1 MNTGEVTKKD
11 MKSYN
16 HLFEKLISYEN
27 LSEAIEK
34 SSLGKR
40 DRHDVKKVIQHKDE
54 YIKRIQELL
63 INKKFRIRKHNA
75 VKINDGINAKI
86 RLIIKPDYIFE
97 QILHHAIVQVL
108 TPIFM
113 RSMYIYSCGSLP
125 GRGGLYG
132 KRYLAKYIKENP
144 KKIKY
149 VAKGDITKFFQT
161 VNIEL
166 VKAKFK
172 KIIHDEKFLEVIF
185 LVLDSNIA
193 TYNGQNVNMGLPIGY
208 YLSQWI
214 ANWFLQDFDYFIKQQ
229 LKIKCYVRYV
239 DDFVLLGPN
248 KKELHKAMN
257 AIAEYL
263 GNIDLKL
270 KSNHQVFRLAYKDK
284 NGKEKGRP
292 IDFMGFKFYRDRTIL
307 RRNIMLRAVRK
318 ALKISKKINLNW
330 YECTQ
335 LLCYLG
341 WFKYSDTY
349 KVFERYIKPLVN
361 LGECK
366 KVVSL
371 RQRRINKRLQNESNM
386 AKIGKSCSAACA

>member
-1 MNTGEVTKKD
+1 
-11 MKSYN
+11 MKSYKY
-16 HLFEKLISYEN
+16 LFEKLISYEN
-27 LSEAIEK
+27 LSDAIEK

-40 DRHDVKKVIQHKDE
+40 ERREVKRVLDHKDE
-54 YIKRIQELL
+54 HIKRLQDLL
-63 INKKFRIRKHNA
+63 INQKLRIRKHEA
-75 VKINDGINAKI
+75 IKINDGITAKV
-86 RLIIKPDYIFE
+86 RLIIKPDYVYE

-132 KRYLAKYIKENP
+132 KRYLAKYIRENP
-144 KKIKY
+144 TKIKY

-166 VKAKFK
+166 VKDKFR
-172 KIIHDEKFLEVIF
+172 KIIHDEKFLQVLF

-193 TYNGQNVNMGLPIGY
+193 TYQGQEINMGLPIGY

-214 ANWFLQDFDYFIKQQ
+214 ANWFLQDFDYFIKQK
-229 LKIKCYVRYV
+229 LKIKCYIRYV
-239 DDFVLLGPN
+239 DDFVLLSPN
-248 KKELHKAMN
+248 KKELHKALA
-257 AIAEYL
+257 AISEYL
-263 GNIDLKL
+263 KNLDLRL
-270 KSNHQVFRLAYKDK
+270 KSNYQVFKLAYIDK
-284 NGKEKGRP
+284 NGKERGRP
-292 IDFMGFKFYRDRTIL
+292 IDFMGYKFYRDRTIL
-307 RRNIMLRAVRK
+307 RRGIMLRAVRK
-318 ALKISKKINLNW
+318 ALKISKKTNLNW

-341 WFKYSDTY
+341 WFKYIDTY
-349 KVFERYIKPLVN
+349 KVYERYIKPNVN
-361 LGECK
+361 IGECK

-371 RQRRINKRLQNESNM
+371 RQKRINKRLQNEFNM

>member
-1 MNTGEVTKKD
+1 MKTGEVTKKD

-16 HLFEKLISYEN
+16 HLFEQLISYEN
-27 LSEAIEK
+27 LSKAINR

-40 DRHDVKKVIQHKDE
+40 DRREVQKILQNQDE
-54 YIKRIQELL
+54 YIKRIQYLL
-63 INKKFRIRKHNA
+63 INKKLKIRKHEA
-75 VKINDGINAKI
+75 VLINDGISLKK
-86 RLIIKPDYIFE
+86 RLIIKPDYVYE

-132 KRYLAKYIKENP
+132 KKYLAKYIRQNP

-149 VAKGDITKFFQT
+149 VAKGDISKFFQT

-166 VKAKFK
+166 VKEKFR
-172 KIIHDEKFLEVIF
+172 KIIHDEKFLEVLF

-193 TYNGQNVNMGLPIGY
+193 TYKGEEINMGLPIGY

-214 ANWFLQDFDYFIKQQ
+214 ANWFLKDFDYFIKQE

-239 DDFVLLGPN
+239 DDFVLLSPN
-248 KKELHKAMN
+248 KKELHKAIQ
-257 AIAEYL
+257 AIAQYL
-263 GNIDLKL
+263 EKLDLKL
-270 KSNHQVFRLAYKDK
+270 KSNYQVFRFAYIDK
-284 NGKEKGRP
+284 QGKERGRP
-292 IDFMGFKFYRDRTIL
+292 IDFMGYKFYRDRTIL
-307 RRNIMLRAVRK
+307 RRNILFRAVRK
-318 ALKISKKINLNW
+318 AKKISKKDKLNW

-341 WFKYSDTY
+341 WFKYTDTY
-349 KVFERYIKPLVN
+349 KAFEKFITPVVN
-361 LGECK
+361 IGDCK
-366 KVVSL
+366 QIVSL
-371 RQRRINKRLQNESNM
+371 RQKRINKRLKNDNINM
-386 AKIGKSCSAACA
+386 DKS

>member
-1 MNTGEVTKKD
+1 
-11 MKSYN
+11 MKSYKY
-16 HLFEKLISYEN
+16 LFEKLISYEN
-27 LSEAIEK
+27 LSDAIEK

-40 DRHDVKKVIQHKDE
+40 ERREVKRVLDHKDE
-54 YIKRIQELL
+54 HIKRLQDLL
-63 INKKFRIRKHNA
+63 INQKLRIRKHEA
-75 VKINDGINAKI
+75 IKINDGITAKI
-86 RLIIKPDYIFE
+86 RLIIKPDYVYE

-132 KRYLAKYIKENP
+132 KRYLAKYIRENP
-144 KKIKY
+144 TKIKY

-166 VKAKFK
+166 VKDKFR
-172 KIIHDEKFLEVIF
+172 KIIHAEKFLQVLF

-193 TYNGQNVNMGLPIGY
+193 TYQGQEINMGLPIGY

-214 ANWFLQDFDYFIKQQ
+214 ANWFLQDFDYFIKQK
-229 LKIKCYVRYV
+229 LKIKCYIRYV
-239 DDFVLLGPN
+239 DDFVLLSPN
-248 KKELHKAMN
+248 KKELHKALA
-257 AIAEYL
+257 AISEYL
-263 GNIDLKL
+263 KNLDLRL
-270 KSNHQVFRLAYKDK
+270 KPNYQVFKLAYIDK
-284 NGKEKGRP
+284 NGKERGRP
-292 IDFMGFKFYRDRTIL
+292 IDFMGYKFYRDRTIL
-307 RRNIMLRAVRK
+307 RRGIMLRAVRK
-318 ALKISKKINLNW
+318 ALKISKKTNLNW

-341 WFKYSDTY
+341 WFKYTDTY
-349 KVFERYIKPLVN
+349 KVYERYIKPNVN
-361 LGECK
+361 IGECK

-371 RQRRINKRLQNESNM
+371 RQKRINKRLQNEFNM

>member
-1 MNTGEVTKKD
+1 
-11 MKSYN
+11 MKSYKY
-16 HLFEKLISYEN
+16 LFEKLISYEN
-27 LSEAIEK
+27 LSDAIEK

-40 DRHDVKKVIQHKDE
+40 ERREVKRVLDHKDE
-54 YIKRIQELL
+54 HIKRLQDLL
-63 INKKFRIRKHNA
+63 INQKLRIRKHEA
-75 VKINDGINAKI
+75 IKINDGITAKV
-86 RLIIKPDYIFE
+86 RLIIKPDYVYE

-132 KRYLAKYIKENP
+132 KRYLAKYIRENP
-144 KKIKY
+144 TKIKY

-166 VKAKFK
+166 VKDKFR
-172 KIIHDEKFLEVIF
+172 KIIHDEKFLQVLF

-193 TYNGQNVNMGLPIGY
+193 TYQGQEINMGLPIGY

-214 ANWFLQDFDYFIKQQ
+214 ANWFLQDFDYFIKQK
-229 LKIKCYVRYV
+229 LKIKCYIRYV
-239 DDFVLLGPN
+239 DDFVLLSPN
-248 KKELHKAMN
+248 KKELHKALA
-257 AIAEYL
+257 AISEYL
-263 GNIDLKL
+263 KNLDLRM
-270 KSNHQVFRLAYKDK
+270 KSNYQVFKLAYIDK
-284 NGKEKGRP
+284 NGKERGRP
-292 IDFMGFKFYRDRTIL
+292 IDFMGYKFYRDRTIL
-307 RRNIMLRAVRK
+307 RRGIMLRAVRK
-318 ALKISKKINLNW
+318 ALKISKKTNLNW

-341 WFKYSDTY
+341 WFKYTDTY
-349 KVFERYIKPLVN
+349 KVYERYIKPNVN
-361 LGECK
+361 IGECK

-371 RQRRINKRLQNESNM
+371 RQKRINKRLQNEFNM

>member
-1 MNTGEVTKKD
+1 
-11 MKSYN
+11 MKSYKY
-16 HLFEKLISYEN
+16 LFEKLISYEN
-27 LSEAIEK
+27 LSDAIEK

-40 DRHDVKKVIQHKDE
+40 ERREVKRVLDHKDE
-54 YIKRIQELL
+54 HIKRLQDLL
-63 INKKFRIRKHNA
+63 INQKLRIRKHEA
-75 VKINDGINAKI
+75 IKINDGITAKV
-86 RLIIKPDYIFE
+86 RLIIKPDYVYE

-132 KRYLAKYIKENP
+132 KRYLAKYIRENP
-144 KKIKY
+144 TKIKY

-166 VKAKFK
+166 VKDKFR
-172 KIIHDEKFLEVIF
+172 KIIHDEKFLQVLF

-193 TYNGQNVNMGLPIGY
+193 TYQGQEINMGLPIGY

-214 ANWFLQDFDYFIKQQ
+214 ANWFLQDFDYFIKQK
-229 LKIKCYVRYV
+229 LKIKCYIRYV
-239 DDFVLLGPN
+239 DDFVLLSPN
-248 KKELHKAMN
+248 KKELHKALA
-257 AIAEYL
+257 AISEYL
-263 GNIDLKL
+263 KNLDLRL
-270 KSNHQVFRLAYKDK
+270 KSNYQVFKLAYIDK
-284 NGKEKGRP
+284 NGKERGRP
-292 IDFMGFKFYRDRTIL
+292 VDFMGYKFYRDRTIL
-307 RRNIMLRAVRK
+307 RRGIMLRAVRK
-318 ALKISKKINLNW
+318 ALKISKKTNLNW

-341 WFKYSDTY
+341 WFKYTDTY
-349 KVFERYIKPLVN
+349 KVYERYIKPNVN
-361 LGECK
+361 IGECK

-371 RQRRINKRLQNESNM
+371 RQKRINKRLQNEFNM

>member
-1 MNTGEVTKKD
+1 
-11 MKSYN
+11 MKSYKY
-16 HLFEKLISYEN
+16 LFEKLISYEN
-27 LSEAIEK
+27 LSDAIEK

-40 DRHDVKKVIQHKDE
+40 ERREVKRVLDHKDE
-54 YIKRIQELL
+54 HIKRLQDLL
-63 INKKFRIRKHNA
+63 INQKLRIRKHEA
-75 VKINDGINAKI
+75 IKINDGITAKV
-86 RLIIKPDYIFE
+86 RLIIKPDYVYE

-132 KRYLAKYIKENP
+132 KRYLAKYIRENP
-144 KKIKY
+144 TKIKY

-166 VKAKFK
+166 VKDKFR
-172 KIIHDEKFLEVIF
+172 KIIHDEKFLQVLF

-193 TYNGQNVNMGLPIGY
+193 TYQGQEINMGLPIGY

-214 ANWFLQDFDYFIKQQ
+214 ANWFLQDFDYFIKQK
-229 LKIKCYVRYV
+229 LKIKCYIRYV
-239 DDFVLLGPN
+239 DDFVLLSPN
-248 KKELHKAMN
+248 KKELHKALA
-257 AIAEYL
+257 AISEYL
-263 GNIDLKL
+263 KNLDLRL
-270 KSNHQVFRLAYKDK
+270 KSNYQVFKLAYIDK
-284 NGKEKGRP
+284 NGKERGRP
-292 IDFMGFKFYRDRTIL
+292 IDFMGYKFYRDRTIL
-307 RRNIMLRAVRK
+307 RRGIMLRAVRK
-318 ALKISKKINLNW
+318 ALKISKKTNLNW

-341 WFKYSDTY
+341 WFKYTDTY
-349 KVFERYIKPLVN
+349 KVYERYIKPNVN
-361 LGECK
+361 IGECK

-371 RQRRINKRLQNESNM
+371 RQKRINKRLQNEFNM

>member
-1 MNTGEVTKKD
+1 

-40 DRHDVKKVIQHKDE
+40 ERREVKKVLEHKDE
-54 YIKRIQELL
+54 YIKRLQYLL
-63 INKKFRIRKHNA
+63 INKKLKIRKHEA
-75 VKINDGINAKI
+75 VKINDGIISKI
-86 RLIIKPDYIFE
+86 RLIIKPDYVYE

-113 RSMYIYSCGSLP
+113 RSMYVFSCGSLP

-132 KRYLAKYIKENP
+132 KRYLAKYIRENP
-144 KKIKY
+144 KKIRY
-149 VAKGDITKFFQT
+149 VAKGDISKFFQT
-161 VNIEL
+161 VSIER
-166 VKAKFK
+166 VKEKFR
-172 KIIHDEKFLEVIF
+172 KIIHDEKFLDVIF

-193 TYNGQNVNMGLPIGY
+193 TYKGKDINMGLPIGY

-239 DDFVLLGPN
+239 DDFVLLSPN
-248 KKELHKAMN
+248 KKELHKAIK
-257 AIAEYL
+257 AISEYL
-263 GNIDLKL
+263 ENIELHL
-270 KSNHQVFRLAYKDK
+270 KSNYQVFKFAYTDKD
-284 NGKEKGRP
+284 GKTRGRP
-292 IDFMGFKFYRDRTIL
+292 IDFMGFKFYRDRTVL
-307 RRNIMLRAVRK
+307 RRGIMLRAIRK
-318 ALKISKKINLNW
+318 ALKLSKKTKLNW

-341 WFKYSDTY
+341 WFKYTDTY
-349 KVFERYIKPLVN
+349 KVFERFIKPNVN
-361 LGECK
+361 IGDCK
-366 KVVSL
+366 KIVSL
-371 RQRRINKRLQNESNM
+371 RQKRINKRLKNESDM
-386 AKIGKSCSAACA
+386 AKIGKFSTAACA

>member
-1 MNTGEVTKKD
+1 
-11 MKSYN
+11 MKSYKY
-16 HLFEKLISYEN
+16 LFEKLISYEN
-27 LSEAIEK
+27 LSDAIEK

-40 DRHDVKKVIQHKDE
+40 ERREVKRVLDHKDE
-54 YIKRIQELL
+54 HIKRLQDLL
-63 INKKFRIRKHNA
+63 INQKLRIRKHEA
-75 VKINDGINAKI
+75 IKINDGITAKV
-86 RLIIKPDYIFE
+86 RLIIKPDYVYE

-132 KRYLAKYIKENP
+132 KRYLAKYIRENP
-144 KKIKY
+144 TKIKY

-166 VKAKFK
+166 VKDKFR
-172 KIIHDEKFLEVIF
+172 KIIHDEKFLQVLF

-193 TYNGQNVNMGLPIGY
+193 TYQGQEINMGLPIGY

-214 ANWFLQDFDYFIKQQ
+214 ANWFLQDFDYFIKQK
-229 LKIKCYVRYV
+229 LKIKCYIRYV
-239 DDFVLLGPN
+239 DDFVLLSPN
-248 KKELHKAMN
+248 KKELHKGLA
-257 AIAEYL
+257 AISEYL
-263 GNIDLKL
+263 KNLDLRL
-270 KSNHQVFRLAYKDK
+270 KSNYQVFKLAYIDK
-284 NGKEKGRP
+284 NGKERGRP
-292 IDFMGFKFYRDRTIL
+292 IDFMGYKFYRDRTIL
-307 RRNIMLRAVRK
+307 RRGIMLRAVRK
-318 ALKISKKINLNW
+318 ALKISKKTNLNW

-341 WFKYSDTY
+341 WFKYTDTY
-349 KVFERYIKPLVN
+349 KVYERYIKPNVN
-361 LGECK
+361 IGECK

-371 RQRRINKRLQNESNM
+371 RQKRINKRLQNEFNM

>member
-1 MNTGEVTKKD
+1 

-40 DRHDVKKVIQHKDE
+40 ERHEVKRVLNNKDK
-54 YIKRIQELL
+54 YIKRLQELL
-63 INKKFRIRKHNA
+63 TNRTLKLRLHEA
-75 VKINDGINAKI
+75 VLINDGMKAKK
-86 RLIIKPDYIFE
+86 RLIIKPDYVYE

-113 RSMYIYSCGSLP
+113 RSMYPFSCGSLP

-144 KKIKY
+144 TKIKY
-149 VAKGDITKFFQT
+149 VAKGDIKKFFQT
-161 VNIEL
+161 VNIEK
-166 VKAKFK
+166 VKEKFRNL
-172 KIIHDEKFLEVIF
+172 IHDENMLYAIF
-185 LVLDSNIA
+185 LVLDSNKA
-193 TYNGQNVNMGLPIGY
+193 TYKGEIIDMGLPIGY

-214 ANWFLQDFDYFIKQQ
+214 ANWYLQDFDYFIKQK

-239 DDFVLLGPN
+239 DDFVLLSPN
-248 KKELHKAMN
+248 KKELHKA
-257 AIAEYL
+257 IEEIKKYL
-263 GNIDLKL
+263 DSLKL
-270 KSNHQVFRLAYKDK
+270 QLKENYQVFRFAYIDK
-284 NGKEKGRP
+284 KGKERGRP
-292 IDFMGFKFYRDRTIL
+292 IDFMGFKFYRDRTTL
-307 RRNIMLRAVRK
+307 RRGILLRATRK
-318 ALKISKKINLNW
+318 ARAISKKGKLNW

-341 WFKYSDTY
+341 WFKYTNTY
-349 KVFERYIKPLVN
+349 KIFEKFIKPIVN
-361 LGECK
+361 IGECK

-371 RQRRINKRLQNESNM
+371 RQRRINKRLKNESIRMEDGRKPHN
-386 AKIGKSCSAACA
+386 AACS

>member
-1 MNTGEVTKKD
+1 
-11 MKSYN
+11 MKSYKY
-16 HLFEKLISYEN
+16 LFEKLISYEN
-27 LSEAIEK
+27 LSDAIEK

-40 DRHDVKKVIQHKDE
+40 ERREVKRVLDHKDE
-54 YIKRIQELL
+54 HIKRLQDLL
-63 INKKFRIRKHNA
+63 INQKLRIRKHEA
-75 VKINDGINAKI
+75 IKINDGITAKI
-86 RLIIKPDYIFE
+86 RLIIKPDYVYE

-132 KRYLAKYIKENP
+132 KRYLAKYIRENP
-144 KKIKY
+144 TKIKY

-166 VKAKFK
+166 VKDKFR
-172 KIIHDEKFLEVIF
+172 KIIHDEKFLQVLF

-193 TYNGQNVNMGLPIGY
+193 TYQGQEINMGLPIGY

-214 ANWFLQDFDYFIKQQ
+214 ANWFLQDFDYFIKQK
-229 LKIKCYVRYV
+229 LKIKCYIRYV
-239 DDFVLLGPN
+239 DDFVLLSPN
-248 KKELHKAMN
+248 KKELHKALA
-257 AIAEYL
+257 AISEYL
-263 GNIDLKL
+263 KNLDLRL
-270 KSNHQVFRLAYKDK
+270 KPNYQVFKLAYIDK
-284 NGKEKGRP
+284 NGKERGRP
-292 IDFMGFKFYRDRTIL
+292 IDFMGYKFYRDRTIL
-307 RRNIMLRAVRK
+307 RRGIMLRAVRK
-318 ALKISKKINLNW
+318 ALKISKKTNLNW

-341 WFKYSDTY
+341 WFKYTDTY
-349 KVFERYIKPLVN
+349 KVYERYIKPNVN
-361 LGECK
+361 IGECK

-371 RQRRINKRLQNESNM
+371 RQKRINKRLQNEFNM

>member
-1 MNTGEVTKKD
+1 
-11 MKSYN
+11 
-16 HLFEKLISYEN
+16 
-27 LSEAIEK
+27 
-34 SSLGKR
+34 
-40 DRHDVKKVIQHKDE
+40 
-54 YIKRIQELL
+54 
-63 INKKFRIRKHNA
+63 
-75 VKINDGINAKI
+75 
-86 RLIIKPDYIFE
+86 
-97 QILHHAIVQVL
+97 
-108 TPIFM
+108 M

-132 KRYLAKYIKENP
+132 KRYLAKYIRENP

-214 ANWFLQDFDYFIKQQ
+214 ANWFLQDFDYFVKQQ

-248 KKELHKAMN
+248 KKELHRAMN

-284 NGKEKGRP
+284 NGNEKGRP

>member
-1 MNTGEVTKKD
+1 
-11 MKSYN
+11 MKSYKY
-16 HLFEKLISYEN
+16 LFEKLISYEN
-27 LSEAIEK
+27 LSDAIEK

-40 DRHDVKKVIQHKDE
+40 ERREVKRVLDHKDE
-54 YIKRIQELL
+54 HIKRLQDLL
-63 INKKFRIRKHNA
+63 INQKLRIRKHEA
-75 VKINDGINAKI
+75 IKINDGITAKI
-86 RLIIKPDYIFE
+86 RLIIKPDYVYE

-132 KRYLAKYIKENP
+132 KRYLAKYIRENP
-144 KKIKY
+144 TKIKY

-166 VKAKFK
+166 VKDKFR
-172 KIIHDEKFLEVIF
+172 KIIHDEKFLQVLF

-193 TYNGQNVNMGLPIGY
+193 TYQGQEINMGLPIGY

-214 ANWFLQDFDYFIKQQ
+214 ANWFLQDFDYFIKQK
-229 LKIKCYVRYV
+229 LKIKCYIRYV
-239 DDFVLLGPN
+239 DDFVLLSPN
-248 KKELHKAMN
+248 KKELHKALA
-257 AIAEYL
+257 AISEYL
-263 GNIDLKL
+263 NNLDLRL
-270 KSNHQVFRLAYKDK
+270 KPNYQVFKLAYVDK
-284 NGKEKGRP
+284 SGKERGRP
-292 IDFMGFKFYRDRTIL
+292 IDFMGYKFYRDRTIL
-307 RRNIMLRAVRK
+307 RRGIMLRAVRK
-318 ALKISKKINLNW
+318 ALKISKKTNLNW

-341 WFKYSDTY
+341 WFKYTDTY
-349 KVFERYIKPLVN
+349 KVYERYIKPNVN
-361 LGECK
+361 IGECK

-371 RQRRINKRLQNESNM
+371 RQKRINKRLQNEFNM